1 MSFRRIRAV
10 FRKEV
15 LHIVRDPRSLGM
27 ALLIPILMLGLF
39 GYALSLDVNH
49 LPAIIFDQDN
59 SPVSRD
65 LIQAFQGST
74 YFDVRSVTGDYTA
87 IEKGINSNKIVF
99 GLVIPPDFTR
109 LLEGGKE
116 APVQVL
122 LDGSDSNTASIA
134 MAYVTTVVNLYA
146 LERTAQRLDQRT
158 GMHVKP
164 LTEAQVRVW
173 YNNDLKSRNFIVPG
187 LIPVILM
194 IIAELL
200 TSLCIAR
207 EWENGTMEQLLSTPI
222 RPTELLLG
230 KLSAFFVLG
239 AADTVMSLLAAVFLF
254 NVPLKGSLAFLG
266 LSSFIFLFG
275 ALSWGIFISAATK
288 SQLIAYQVGLLSSFL
303 PAFLLSG
310 FIYAVDNMPTVI
322 RFITNFIPAKY
333 YVTIMKGIFLK
344 GVGMEVMWLELLW
357 LTVYA
362 VIIFT
367 LAVSKMKPKIA

>member
-1 MSFRRIRAV
+1 MNLRRVRAV
-10 FRKEV
+10 FRKEF
-15 LHIVRDPRSLGM
+15 LHIVRDPRSLAM
-27 ALLIPILMLGLF
+27 ALLIPVLMLGLF

-49 LPAIIFDQDN
+49 IPAMIFDQDN
-59 SPVSRD
+59 SQASRD
-65 LIQAFQGST
+65 LIQRFRGSS
-74 YFDVRSVTGDYTA
+74 YFDVRSVTGDYA
-87 IEKGINSNKIVF
+87 SIEKGINSNKLVF
-99 GLVIPPDFTR
+99 GLVIPPDFSR
-109 LLEGGKE
+109 LLEAGKD

-134 MAYVTTVVNLYA
+134 MAYVTAVVSLYSV
-146 LERTAQRLDQRT
+146 ERIAQRLDQRAGIQPKLVT
-158 GMHVKP
+158 D
-164 LTEAQVRVW
+164 AQVRVW

-194 IIAELL
+194 IIAALL

-230 KLSAFFVLG
+230 KLAAFFVLG

-254 NVPLKGSLAFLG
+254 SVPLKGSLIFLG
-266 LSSFIFLFG
+266 VSSFIFLFG

-322 RFITNFIPAKY
+322 RFITNFVPAKY

-344 GVGMEVMWLELLW
+344 GVGFEVMWLEVLW

-362 VIIFT
+362 VVIFA

>member
-1 MSFRRIRAV
+1 MSLRRIRAV
-10 FRKEV
+10 FRKEF

-27 ALLIPILMLGLF
+27 ALLIPLLMLMLF
-39 GYALSLDVNH
+39 GYALSLDVDH
-49 LPAIIFDQDN
+49 IPTMIFDQDN
-59 SPVSRD
+59 SATSRD
-65 LIQAFQGST
+65 LVQLFAGSG
-74 YFDVRSVTGDYTA
+74 YFDIKTSSAGYA
-87 IEKGINSNKIVF
+87 SIEKGINTNKVTVGI
-99 GLVIPPDFTR
+99 VIPPDFSR
-109 LLEGGKE
+109 LMEGGHQ

-134 MAYVTTVVNLYA
+134 MAYVQTVIAIYSN
-146 LERTAQRLDQRT
+146 ERMGQRINQRS
-158 GMHVKP
+158 GARPKP
-164 LTEAQVRVW
+164 LVEPQVRVW
-173 YNNDLKSRNFIVPG
+173 YNNDLKSRNYIVPG

-194 IIAELL
+194 IIAALL

-230 KLSAFFVLG
+230 KLGAFFVLG
-239 AADTVMSLLAAVFLF
+239 AADTVMSILAGVYLF
-254 NVPLKGSLAFLG
+254 DVPLKGSLFSLA

-275 ALSWGIFISAATK
+275 ALSWGIFVSAATK

-310 FIYAVDNMPTVI
+310 FIYAVENMPIVI
-322 RFITNFIPAKY
+322 RWITNFVPAKY
-333 YVTIMKGIFLK
+333 YVSIMKGIFLK
-344 GVGMEVMWLELLW
+344 GVGLEVMWLEVVW

-362 VIIFT
+362 VIVFA